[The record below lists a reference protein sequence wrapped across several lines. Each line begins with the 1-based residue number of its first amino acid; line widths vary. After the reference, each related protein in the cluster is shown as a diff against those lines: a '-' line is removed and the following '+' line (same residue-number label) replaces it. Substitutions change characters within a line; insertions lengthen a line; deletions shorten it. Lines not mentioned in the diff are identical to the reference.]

1 MGIFNLFGGKKGED
15 DAAKAEQELAV
26 KKEKTIEEIKEAHAD
41 LSWPVIQKINPV
53 NAKGTE
59 EVLMDETVSDERK
72 DEIGPYIYEEEISAD
87 TIKSLSSQE
96 LLFLL
101 TALEMYHKKSP
112 LPGFE
117 KNHRNIYNEVLGRVR
132 DAEYLYVLYDAAT
145 GYPFIDHGFGNVY
158 LEEEIAN
165 KAVELFA
172 KQFRR
177 LVVRKCKVEN
187 DQLPANVKRGFFD
200 YLYYIGI
207 DNLVVDNGAYR
218 ARFKRSEIVAS
229 PMDWNNDKKDA
240 SPVNPALNF
249 AMLDFLGEV
258 KWPVNYEKRPE
269 IVKAK
274 EMRMISLIRSGSFI
288 VPMQHEGPV
297 ETTEDGR
304 MKMGKDTK
312 IKFLIVKDPNGK
324 QFLPIYTDAIE
335 FTKKLAGPE
344 WNAAVFKYQDILKF
358 VQDKDGISINPAGQG
373 IMIPKDRMMAIEMA
387 GQQVEAMKAAAKAA
401 GAKGA
406 AKGATSGNP
415 EDDIV
420 KSALNQAMAELN
432 SNK

>member
-59 EVLMDETVSDERK
+59 EILMDETVSDERK

-87 TIKSLSSQE
+87 IIKSLSSQE

-218 ARFKRSEIVAS
+218 ARFK
-229 PMDWNNDKKDA
+229 
-240 SPVNPALNF
+240 L
-249 AMLDFLGEV
+249 
-258 KWPVNYEKRPE
+258 VNYEKRPD

-432 SNK
+432 NNK